1 MNKAIQLVKVLN
13 NTNDQELNNK
23 FNNYF
28 STHLKNL
35 SDLLHDIQT
44 VSPIFKFD
52 ILYTND
58 CKVWNPIEDLQAYAA
73 NYNIKDKYIY
83 KNYFG
88 FYSSCNTLK
97 DYYTQPTIA
106 RIARKLAYLFKQD
119 QNSKKLLTSLKPS
132 GQDLLINILNNC

>member
-13 NTNDQELNNK
+13 KTFEKELTNK
-23 FNNYF
+23 FNMYF
-28 STHLKNL
+28 STPLKNL
-35 SDLLHDIQT
+35 SDVLHDIQP

-58 CKVWNPIEDLQAYAA
+58 YKVWNPIEDLQAYAA

-97 DYYTQPTIA
+97 DYYTQPTIT
-106 RIARKLAYLFKQD
+106 RIARKLVYLFKQD

-132 GQDLLINILNNC
+132 DKDLLINILNNC